1 MYRIK
6 SPTLSPPN
14 MLLRPRNSGPSE
26 REDGGNGTGSDSG
39 NGDGHNRIAANGN
52 QFTNSTGTPGST
64 SLRSSGRPNSG
75 LRSLIGSRDGSSPF
89 PPTPPVDTR
98 QQYKGFPFVFET
110 DAYHC
115 TETVYGNESGD
126 CIRYLKPIHRVQR
139 LDLSTAY
146 QATLLLY
153 WIQLERCRWSAMQCE
168 SLMSNGLVQFRLTN
182 KDVPC

>member
-6 SPTLSPPN
+6 LPTLSSPN
-14 MLLRPRNSGPSE
+14 MLLRPRNSGASE

-39 NGDGHNRIAANGN
+39 NVDGHNRIAANGN

-98 QQYKGFPFVFET
+98 QQYKGSPFVFET

-115 TETVYGNESGD
+115 TETIYGNESGD
-126 CIRYLKPIHRVQR
+126 CIRYLKPIHRVRRTDSLPPIR
-139 LDLSTAY
+139 LPYFFTGFSWRDVDGQQCSVSLLCRTA
-146 QATLLLY
+146 L
-153 WIQLERCRWSAMQCE
+153 WNS
-168 SLMSNGLVQFRLTN
+168 G
-182 KDVPC
+182 